1 MKILQE
7 ILPKKEEEKYVNDC
21 TNQFLNKFN
30 SLKNIKFMVGGSY
43 AKGTWLAG
51 NKDVDIF
58 ARFNYEKYL
67 DKDISLELK
76 KILNKKKIKFKVV
89 HGSRDYFHIIKKNI
103 LFELV
108 PVLDIKKASKAINV
122 MDVSPL
128 HVKYIKN
135 KLNKK
140 RSNDV
145 RLLKQLCKA
154 NDFYGAESYI
164 GGFSGYVLEILIGH
178 YKSLN
183 KLMKVAAKW
192 KDKEVI
198 DPAKHYKNSL
208 TALRNINESKKIS
221 PLILIDPV
229 QPDRNA
235 SSALSKK
242 KYEKF
247 ISLAKIYDGSE
258 SFFMKKEINLKDL
271 KGYNIFRLV
280 PLSGKKDIVGA
291 KLLKSLEKIRK
302 SLELK
307 GFKIYDYGWKWDDNV
322 YFWFKTNNL
331 DKFRKHYGPLK
342 SYKKHLEVF
351 KKKWKAK
358 KFYYDKGKIYVKLK
372 RDKTNSS
379 EIIKD
384 ILKRKDVKNNFKSFK
399 PY

>member
-1 MKILQE
+1 MKVLQE
-7 ILPKKEEEKYVNDC
+7 ILPKKEEEKYVNGC
-21 TNQFLNKFN
+21 VNQFLNKFN
-30 SLKNIKFMVGGSY
+30 SLKKIKFMVGGSY
-43 AKGTWLAG
+43 AKGTWLSG
-51 NKDVDIF
+51 NKDIDIF
-58 ARFNYEKYL
+58 VRFNYEKYL
-67 DKDISLELK
+67 DKNISLELK
-76 KILNKKKIKFKVV
+76 KILTKKKIKFKVV

-108 PVLDIKKASKAINV
+108 PVLDIKNASKAINV

-140 RSNDV
+140 KSNDI
-145 RLLKQLCKA
+145 RLLKQLCMA

-164 GGFSGYVLEILIGH
+164 GGFSGYVLEILICY

-183 KLMKVAAKW
+183 KLMKVATKW

-198 DPAKHYKNSL
+198 DPAKHYRNSL
-208 TALRNINESKKIS
+208 IALRNINESKKIS

-229 QPDRNA
+229 QSDRNA
-235 SSALSKK
+235 ANALSKK

-271 KGYNIFRLV
+271 KGYNIFRIV

-291 KLLKSLEKIRK
+291 KLLKTLEKIKK

-307 GFKIYDYGWKWDDNV
+307 GFKVYDYGWKWDNNA
-322 YFWFKTNNL
+322 YFWFKTDKL
-331 DKFRKHYGPLK
+331 DKFRKHFGPLK
-342 SYKKHLEVF
+342 SHKKHLEIF

-358 KFYYDKGKIYVKLK
+358 KFYYDKGRIYIKLK
-372 RDKTNSS
+372 RDKFNSADV
-379 EIIKD
+379 IKD
-384 ILKRKDVKNNFKSFK
+384 ILKRKDVKNNFKSFRV
-399 PY
+399 Y